1 MVNIGDTAPAF
12 TLRATDKREVSLSE
26 YEGKKTILV
35 FYPGAFTGVCDKE
48 MCAFQDNMTAL
59 NAADATVLG
68 ISVDSPWA
76 NAEFARKYNL
86 EFELL
91 SDLNREA
98 VNAYDAALSVLVAL
112 MATFVRTVWSSSSIS
127 LASFNTDGW
136 PKTPEL
142 SPTTAKSSKRPTL
155 SDRDALLNGGR
166 IMPRFHCC
174 NPRWLGEFPDAC
186 S

>member
-1 MVNIGDTAPAF
+1 MVTVGDTAPAF

-26 YEGKKTILV
+26 FSGQTIVMV

-48 MCAFQDNMTAL
+48 LCAFRDSMDAL
-59 NAADATVLG
+59 NKADAVVLG

-98 VNAYDAALSVLVAL
+98 VHAYDASFVGLGGIDGYVSATRVVIIVDSAGVVRYRWVAENPGVEPNYDEVVAAAAAL
-112 MATFVRTVWSSSSIS
+112 
-127 LASFNTDGW
+127 
-136 PKTPEL
+136 
-142 SPTTAKSSKRPTL
+142 
-155 SDRDALLNGGR
+155 
-166 IMPRFHCC
+166 
-174 NPRWLGEFPDAC
+174 
-186 S
+186 